1 MEVVDY
7 SALPQEAQAPE
18 KKRGFWLT
26 AFLILMLI
34 ANPISALT
42 YFTSPQLIRV
52 AYPDATTGL
61 IYLLG
66 FLCLVNVLLAVLIFA
81 WKKAGVYGFYSIAV
95 LALFL
100 NVYIGAGILGM
111 IGGLLGVAVIY
122 ATTQKRWMH
131 FS

>member
-1 MEVVDY
+1 MDVVDY
-7 SALPQEAQAPE
+7 SASEQDLQAME

-42 YFTSPQLIRV
+42 YFTAPQLIRA

-61 IYLLG
+61 ISLLG
-66 FLCLVNVLLAVLIFA
+66 LLCLVNVLLAVLIFA
-81 WKKAGVYGFYSIAV
+81 WKKAGVYGFYAVTV
-95 LALFL
+95 LALIL
-100 NVYIGAGILGM
+100 NVFIGAGILGM
-111 IGGLLGVAVIY
+111 IGGLLGAAVIY